1 MIVSIDVCG
10 AMEILMQ
17 REKAEKFGKALQEAT
32 LVVAP
37 DLYVSELTNTMW
49 KYHRAGLLNSDE
61 CIQCIQDGINYIDKF
76 VGSKDLWQ
84 EAFSEGLNNSHSI
97 YDMFYMATTKRYDAT
112 LITTDSA
119 LAKICKNNNVKIC

>member
-37 DLYVSELTNTMW
+37 DLYVSELTNIMW
-49 KYHRAGLLNSDE
+49 KYHRAELLNSDE
-61 CIQCIQDGINYIDKF
+61 CIQYIQDGINYIDKF

-112 LITTDSA
+112 PITTDSV